1 VTTDLAGLLAKL
13 TDWIDPKFL
22 IQTFG
27 LIGITTIVFMESG
40 VLIGLFFPGDS
51 LLITAGIFAA
61 NGDLP
66 MAALLPL
73 VFVAAA
79 AGDSVGYTFGRR
91 AGPALYRRPNSRLF
105 RRAHLERATRFY
117 EKRGGSA
124 IVLARFVPI
133 VRTLAPIVAGATGMN
148 YRRFLAF
155 NLLGALLWGIGVTT
169 LGYVLGR
176 SIPDLE
182 RYILLIIGVVVG
194 LSLIPPVIELVRSR
208 RRKSVAAEAE
218 NGNTEPLE

>member
-1 VTTDLAGLLAKL
+1 MVDDPAALAAL

-27 LIGITTIVFMESG
+27 LIGITLIVFMESG

-51 LLITAGIFAA
+51 LLITAGVFAA

-66 MAALLPL
+66 IAALLPL

-91 AGPALYRRPNSRLF
+91 AGPALYRKPDSRVF
-105 RRAHLERATRFY
+105 KREHLERATRFY
-117 EKRGGSA
+117 EKHGGMA

-133 VRTLAPIVAGATGMN
+133 VRTLAPIVAGAARMN
-148 YRRFLAF
+148 YGRFLRF
-155 NLLGALLWGIGVTT
+155 NLVGAFIWGIGVTT
-169 LGYVLGR
+169 LGYALGR
-176 SIPDLE
+176 AIPDLE
-182 RYILLIIGVVVG
+182 RYILLVIGIVVG
-194 LSLIPPVIELVRSR
+194 LSLLPPVIEILRAR
-208 RRKSVAAEAE
+208 RRRAAVPSPD
-218 NGNTEPLE
+218 GNTTPLE